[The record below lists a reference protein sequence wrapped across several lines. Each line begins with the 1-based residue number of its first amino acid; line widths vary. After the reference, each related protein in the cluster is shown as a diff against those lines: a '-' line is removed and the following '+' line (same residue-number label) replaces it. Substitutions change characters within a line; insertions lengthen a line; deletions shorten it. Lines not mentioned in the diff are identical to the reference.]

1 MRKSSLWA
9 VAALS
14 LTLVL
19 TGCKKEETVDLSQYV
34 ELGQYKGVEV
44 TLISADVTEDDI
56 NSTIDEVLQA
66 NASYAEVDRAA
77 TAGDLINIDV
87 TGTVDGKT
95 NDGFTST
102 GFDLYS
108 GYDNYIMTGFEQN
121 LYGLKAGAETV
132 FDVVVPEGFSTASL
146 VGKTV
151 TFTVKINSVSSLK
164 APELTEDTVK
174 TISGYETIDEY
185 KAALQEQLAATKAA
199 AVETT
204 KRSDAWKI
212 ATDNATVIS
221 YPEGSVEEKMTSVEN
236 QFSIYAQLNN
246 QTVDEYLQAQIGA
259 TLQEY
264 AENMV
269 KQELVLAA
277 IEKAENIKLT
287 SAEYKEKLPEYAAK
301 YNYTSEE
308 DFETKFGKEKIEQS
322 MLWEKIQQ
330 FVADQAVVIE

>member
-14 LTLVL
+14 LTLAL
-19 TGCKKEETVDLSQYV
+19 TGCKKEAAVDSSKYV

-44 TLISADVTEDDI
+44 TLISADVTENDI
-56 NSTIDEVLQA
+56 ASTIDGTLQA
-66 NASYAEVDRAA
+66 KATYEKVDRAA
-77 TAGDLINIDV
+77 VAGDLINIDV
-87 TGTVDGKT
+87 TGSVDGKI
-95 NDGFTST
+95 NDGFTSN

-108 GYDNYIMTGFEQN
+108 GYDNYIMAGFEQN

-146 VGKTV
+146 IGKTV
-151 TFTVKINSVSSLK
+151 TFTVKVNSVSSLK
-164 APELTEDTVK
+164 TPELTEENVK
-174 TISGYETIDEY
+174 ELTGYASIDEY
-185 KAALQEQLAATKAA
+185 KAALEEQLAVTKAA

-204 KRSDAWKI
+204 KRSDAWKA
-212 ATDNATVIS
+212 ATDNATVLS

-236 QFSIYAQLNN
+236 QFAVYAQLNN
-246 QTVDEYLQAQIGA
+246 QTVDEYLQAQIGT

-277 IEKAENIKLT
+277 IEAEENIKLT
-287 SAEYKEKLPEYAAK
+287 SAEYDEKLPEYATRYK
-301 YNYTSEE
+301 YDSVEE
-308 DFETKFGKEKIEQS
+308 FETKFGKETIEKS

-330 FVADQAVVIE
+330 FVADQAVVVE